1 MGYLGGAL
9 AVLVITIVAGGIA
22 YVGDRVG
29 HQVGRRRLT
38 MFGLRPKYTSTIVA
52 VGTGMVIALA
62 VTVLTL
68 GASGYARAAFFHL
81 SAISERLSE
90 LQAQADAL
98 DRRVHQT
105 HVIVNRGDLLYNP
118 YLLLQPS
125 WTNAE
130 RLRQFSLYF
139 DAAVTEINRSLVPRG
154 LKASPLRAADQDVQR
169 RLRDFLNDPEMQS
182 YILQGPVLIIT
193 IADENLF
200 NNDPIHFDFASYRD
214 RLIFSAHQPIASVE
228 VDGGTQINPQIA
240 FSEALLAAA
249 DEAQQ
254 KGMPAPYV
262 RNAFPSLS
270 PQQVQHISDAIRRGH
285 GRFRIIARA
294 KVDIYPHTGGLPVE
308 FDLLRSGT

>member
-9 AVLVITIVAGGIA
+9 VVIVIAILAGTIA

-38 MFGLRPKYTSTIVA
+38 LFGLRPKYTSTVVA

-62 VTVLTL
+62 VTIITL
-68 GASGYARAAFFHL
+68 AASNYARAAFFHL
-81 SAISERLSE
+81 SEINDRLNE

-125 WTNAE
+125 ATGQE
-130 RLRQFSLYF
+130 RLRQFSAYF
-139 DAAVTEINRSLVPRG
+139 NAAVSDINRNLVPRG
-154 LKASPLRAADQDVQR
+154 LKPYPLRANDPEVQR
-169 RLRDFLNDPEMQS
+169 RLKGFLDDPEMQS

-214 RLIFSAHQPIASVE
+214 QMIFQAHQPIASVE

-240 FSEALLAAA
+240 FSEVLFAAA

-262 RNAFPSLS
+262 RNAFPSLT
-270 PQQVQHISDAIRRGH
+270 PRQVEDISNTIRRGH
-285 GRFRIIARA
+285 GRYRILARA
-294 KVDIYPHTGGLPVE
+294 KIDIYPHTGGLPVD
-308 FDLLRSGT
+308 FDLVRAS